1 MSQVLDPFDLPEW
14 LGTEE
19 VTWHAETVDR
29 GEHHVRGRLT
39 CSGREQE
46 CDLLAVDQAFPAPVV
61 DEGTRRLA
69 HQAWRNGE
77 VLLVSRDGRLTL
89 AAPGTAFSADA
100 VLALLA
106 RLARAVGG
114 SPQQF
119 VAALRVGVVGTD

>member
-1 MSQVLDPFDLPEW
+1 MTDVLDPFDLPDW
-14 LGTEE
+14 LGTDE
-19 VTWHAETVDR
+19 VTWRADGVER

-39 CSGREQE
+39 SVGREQE

-77 VLLVSRDGRLTL
+77 VLLVSREGRLTL

-100 VLALLA
+100 VLRLLA
-106 RLARAVGG
+106 RLARAVG
-114 SPQQF
+114 SPPDNF
-119 VAALRVGVVGTD
+119 VAALRVGVVATD